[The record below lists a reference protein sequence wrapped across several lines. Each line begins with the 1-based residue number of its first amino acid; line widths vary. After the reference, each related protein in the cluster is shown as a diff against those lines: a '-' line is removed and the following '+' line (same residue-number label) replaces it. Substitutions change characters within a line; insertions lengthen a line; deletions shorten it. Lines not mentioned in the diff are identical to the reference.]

1 LEYED
6 LRKSRRTPPQVRV
19 LAELVAKSKIP
30 TAEQILPHRSAL
42 AVSKYRLKQVLEG
55 ELAGGEST
63 GGEIFVA
70 QWALLDAR
78 KQPIVDLAPGAE
90 AELLLEPLDRNSQ
103 IQRYLCSDDFQ
114 PDEGGRRFFEVRR

>member
-1 LEYED
+1 
-6 LRKSRRTPPQVRV
+6 LRRAPPQLRV

-42 AVSKYRLKQVLEG
+42 AVSKYRVKQVLAG
-55 ELAGGEST
+55 ELAGGELAIA
-63 GGEIFVA
+63 EIFVA

-90 AELLLEPLDRNSQ
+90 TELLLEPFDRNPQ